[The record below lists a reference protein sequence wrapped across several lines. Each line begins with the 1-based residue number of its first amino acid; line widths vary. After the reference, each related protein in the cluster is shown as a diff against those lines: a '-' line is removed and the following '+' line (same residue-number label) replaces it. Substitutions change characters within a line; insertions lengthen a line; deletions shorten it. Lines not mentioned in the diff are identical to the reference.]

1 MKPTQCE
8 RLLDYLTRKPGA
20 SAMQIINALALPN
33 YRARV
38 SDLRAQGYVIE
49 AKRDKHGLF
58 RYRVISKPVQLE
70 AFG

>member
-1 MKPTQCE
+1 MNPSQTV

-49 AKRDKHGLF
+49 AKRDKYGIH
-58 RYRVISKPVQLE
+58 RYRIIERPVQLE